1 MLDMSWSMLQNELWN
16 PAKKV
21 AIALESLI
29 RGQFPRDQLYLVGFS
44 NSAREYTPEEL
55 IEIGEWDHIQG
66 TNMVHGLMV
75 ARQLL
80 ARSRGVNKQII
91 MITDGG
97 PTVWQGRG
105 GWQFDW
111 PPPQEAILQTLR
123 EARRCARDNITINV
137 FMLWDDPYLK
147 HFVNQMATVNKG
159 RAFYSSPD
167 DLGEYILIDY
177 LNHKQ
182 KRVS

>member
-1 MLDMSWSMLQNELWN
+1 MLQNELWN

-29 RGQFPRDQLYLVGFS
+29 RGQFPRDELYLVGFS
-44 NSAREYTPEEL
+44 NFAREYTAEEMV
-55 IEIGEWDHIQG
+55 EIGEWDHIQG

-97 PTVWQGRG
+97 PTGLAGPWTL
-105 GWQFDW
+105 
-111 PPPQEAILQTLR
+111 AIRLAAASR
-123 EARRCARDNITINV
+123 SHPADA
-137 FMLWDDPYLK
+137 
-147 HFVNQMATVNKG
+147 A
-159 RAFYSSPD
+159 
-167 DLGEYILIDY
+167 
-177 LNHKQ
+177 
-182 KRVS
+182 